1 MEIIALITF
10 VLLLFSSVCFVYAC
24 YQLRRAK
31 EHIREAIKVCE
42 DAVKSLRSGGV

>member
-1 MEIIALITF
+1 MEILIALTF
-10 VLLLFSSVCFVYAC
+10 IMLLVTSVCFVYAW
-24 YQLRRAK
+24 YQLRRAQ